1 MNSQDQSVG
10 IPSHIE
16 RHFSAQRQ
24 SGLSIRA
31 YCETHA
37 VSVSTFYY
45 WRKRYRW
52 SSESK
57 SAGENRTAFLD
68 AGLFGLNSG
77 SCEVHFPNG
86 MRVLLQPGLPGEQLR
101 SLLGVVA
108 ELDQC

>member
-1 MNSQDQSVG
+1 MNLQDQSVG
-10 IPSHIE
+10 IPSHVE

-31 YCETHA
+31 YCEARA

-57 SAGENRTAFLD
+57 SASEKRTAFLD
-68 AGLFGLNSG
+68 AGLFELNSG
-77 SCEVHFPNG
+77 SCEVRFPNG
-86 MRVLLQPGLPGEQLR
+86 MSVFLQPGLPGEQLR
-101 SLLGVVA
+101 SLLGAIA